1 MTGIQFWSYLQQKLD
16 KAYSAY
22 LDNTKANS
30 LIAEALTKTVEKMW
44 MRLPAEKEDDEMF
57 PFMVKNETILTPAG
71 TLATTAFT
79 QGYMHLIRMAFNYED
94 AVAYT
99 AVSNGVYTSNK
110 HTLRKNQTVVI
121 SGSTNGTNGTYTV
134 TKVRGNTFTL
144 PVTTDGTIKVLRTV
158 EARQRFGDRKETI
171 FHATDKLTPGYEAT
185 YIASVKTFTLSPAPA
200 SVKVDYV
207 RTPPVTIDVASATN
221 LSTTYSE
228 KMLYRIM
235 DEAVVIFGSQTK
247 DYQTKQSAQQD
258 IVENP

>member
-1 MTGIQFWSYLQQKLD
+1 MTGVQFWSYLQQKLD

-30 LIAEALTKTVEKMW
+30 LIAEALYKTIEKMW
-44 MRLPAEKEDDEMF
+44 MRMPAEKENDEMF
-57 PFMVKNETILTPAG
+57 PFLVKNETILTPAG
-71 TLATTAFT
+71 TLANTAFT
-79 QGYMHLIRMAFNYED
+79 QGYLHLIRMAFNYED
-94 AVAYT
+94 VVPYT
-99 AVSNGVYTSNK
+99 AVTSGVYTSAQ
-110 HTLRKNQTVVI
+110 HTLRKGQTIVI
-121 SGSTNGTNGTYTV
+121 SGSTNGTNGTYLV
-134 TKVRGNTFTL
+134 TTVRGNTFTL

-158 EARQRFGDRKETI
+158 EARQRFGDRKESI
-171 FHATDKLTPGYEAT
+171 FHTTDKFNPGYEAT
-185 YIASVKTFTLSPAPA
+185 YVGSVKTFTLSPAPA

-207 RTPPVTIDVASATN
+207 RTPPVVIDVADTTN

-235 DEAVVIFGSQTK
+235 DEAVVIFGAQSK